1 MTGVSVLAETVDEY
15 ARTHRVVGV
24 TAEPL
29 AARAQNAQGGI
40 TARALKRWLLDE
52 GLAYELPDRSLRP
65 TLRAYVVG
73 RGLR

>member
-15 ARTHRVVGV
+15 ARTHR
-24 TAEPL
+24 
-29 AARAQNAQGGI
+29 N
-40 TARALKRWLLDE
+40 E

-65 TLRAYVVG
+65 TLPAYVVG